1 MSKLKRKE
9 GRKVYDKNA
18 KIMGERDGQGR
29 RNGTLCDERDNK
41 KGTWIISREDR

>member
-18 KIMGERDGQGR
+18 KIMGERDGKRR
-29 RNGTLCDERDNK
+29 RNGTLSMNEK
-41 KGTWIISREDR
+41 QKGYLDHLQRG